1 MNPQFQMAMKDAISR
16 VLETMFFTA
25 AAFED
30 GVKINPGQTMPY
42 CCESSIGIHGE
53 EQSFRMFWL
62 ATDRFAK
69 MITANFLGVSEQQVE
84 ASEVSDT
91 MKELANMVAGE
102 FVARI
107 GQGSWQLGIPGFEQ
121 LDAHCRQYPA
131 KELVCL
137 HVGCDGEPMALVLYC
152 QDD

>member
-1 MNPQFQMAMKDAISR
+1 MNPQFQIAMKGAISS

-25 AAFED
+25 AAFEE

-42 CCESSIGIHGE
+42 CCESSIDIRGE
-53 EQSFRMFWL
+53 EQSYRMFWL
-62 ATDRFAK
+62 ATDRFAR
-69 MITANFLGVSEQQVE
+69 MITANFLGVSEQQLQ
-84 ASEVSDT
+84 AGEVSDT

-107 GQGSWQLGIPGFEQ
+107 GRGFWRLGIPGFEQ
-121 LDAHCRQYPA
+121 LDVHCKEYPGLD
-131 KELVCL
+131 LVSL

-152 QDD
+152 LDD